1 MVLLLADTQE
11 VVVVAPALQEVM
23 RQIRPMAEQ
32 VVLDTNHQLAALLP
46 ITVGVVVVAFGDL
59 LMQQAVLVAVEQVL
73 QQASAQ
79 VVQLILVAEVVVVVL
94 MLVRALAD
102 RVVAV

>member
-1 MVLLLADTQE
+1 
-11 VVVVAPALQEVM
+11 
-23 RQIRPMAEQ
+23 
-32 VVLDTNHQLAALLP
+32 
-46 ITVGVVVVAFGDL
+46 
-59 LMQQAVLVAVEQVL
+59 LVAVEQVL

-94 MLVRALAD
+94 ILVRALAD